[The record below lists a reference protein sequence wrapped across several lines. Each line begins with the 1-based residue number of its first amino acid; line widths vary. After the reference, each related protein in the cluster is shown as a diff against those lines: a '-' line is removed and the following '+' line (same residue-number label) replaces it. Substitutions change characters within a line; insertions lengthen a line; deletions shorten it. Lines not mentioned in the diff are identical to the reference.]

1 MADATTTTTAPAH
14 AFAGLYEF
22 IKGHLVVVNNLIAFS
37 CFAVGAL
44 DFMAPKLWLLP
55 RVVSS
60 CRVMFA
66 VGMLAA
72 AVVPSLAA
80 KAQAR
85 FFGPAP
91 SHEPLWRRGGWQ
103 FGFAMLCVVSVVGFA
118 SVAKASAGGL
128 AASQF
133 PAVRSFQE
141 ELLSLRSDVAEVKAG
156 VGEANAKLDRIA
168 DAVDPSKAADRCAD
182 LDCAIQNGASPKA
195 VRKLFAKG
203 AKVPGDAP
211 NAGALL
217 VMAAT
222 SQAADRLEVIDLLIR
237 NGIDRDMPLQPIL
250 LDPAALTKA
259 GALNA
264 KKVFDEAAL
273 EFDPVLRFA
282 LKAPGSGA
290 PIQRWNQVAGCFA
303 RSSGGMALIEFAA
316 LQGDSE
322 LVEHLSSHGARF
334 PGRALACRWKRGRL
348 LRDPDRRLGGE
359 ARAEFSGPGGAV
371 RIASR

>member
-1 MADATTTTTAPAH
+1 MAEQAADAPANP
-14 AFAGLYEF
+14 FAGLYEF

-55 RVVSS
+55 RIIYS
-60 CRVMFA
+60 CTAMLA
-66 VGMLAA
+66 AAMLAA

-118 SVAKASAGGL
+118 SVAKASVGGL

-133 PAVRSFQE
+133 PAVRSLQE
-141 ELLSLRSDVAEVKAG
+141 ELLSIRSGVADIKAG

-168 DAVDPSKAADRCAD
+168 GAVDPSNAADRCAD
-182 LDCAIQNGASPKA
+182 LECAIQNGASPEA
-195 VRKLFAKG
+195 IRKLFAKG

-217 VMAAT
+217 IAAAT
-222 SQAADRLEVIDLLIR
+222 SQSAGRLDAVDLLIR
-237 NGIDRDMPLQPIL
+237 NGIDRDMPLLPIL
-250 LDPAALTKA
+250 QDPAALTKA

-264 KKVFDEAAL
+264 KKVFDQAAL
-273 EFDPVLRFA
+273 ESEPARRFHKAIGDPTLD
-282 LKAPGSGA
+282 L
-290 PIQRWNQVAGCFA
+290 WNSVAGCFM
-303 RSSGGMALIEFAA
+303 RGSGGGMTLIEFAA
-316 LQGDSE
+316 LQGDAE
-322 LVEHLSSHGARF
+322 LVERLAAHGARF
-334 PGRALACRWKRGRL
+334 PARPLACRWGTS
-348 LRDPDRRLGGE
+348 RRGGE